1 MSDGRGAPG
10 GRRPWG
16 PALFSDAVGA
26 PVWFVGAGAAMI
38 ALAALTWAIPSI
50 RHIED

>member
-1 MSDGRGAPG
+1 VGSRA
-10 GRRPWG
+10 RPRVTG
-16 PALFSDAVGA
+16 LAVSALFSDAVGA

-38 ALAALTWAIPSI
+38 ALAALAWAIPSI

>member
-1 MSDGRGAPG
+1 MGSRA
-10 GRRPWG
+10 RPRVAG
-16 PALFSDAVGA
+16 LAVSALFSDAVGA
-26 PVWFVGAGAAMI
+26 PAWFVGAGAAMI